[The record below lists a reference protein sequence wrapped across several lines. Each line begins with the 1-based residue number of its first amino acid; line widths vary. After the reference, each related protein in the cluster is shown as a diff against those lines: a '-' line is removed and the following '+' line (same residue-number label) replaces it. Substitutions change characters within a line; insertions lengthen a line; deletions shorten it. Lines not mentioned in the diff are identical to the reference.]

1 MGCQRFGGRL
11 LTIQLQSSEA
21 LGAALFP
28 HPQGLEVGSRPP
40 TLAPS
45 ACSFTGPAVSI
56 LDGDTIEVL
65 HNTYPERVRLSFNNS
80 LPYID
85 TYAYLWINNGNHTV
99 TGILFEI
106 VS

>member
-1 MGCQRFGGRL
+1 MRYLVSL
-11 LTIQLQSSEA
+11 LLVLIYPL
-21 LGAALFP
+21 AAF
-28 HPQGLEVGSRPP
+28 
-40 TLAPS
+40 AN
-45 ACSFTGPAVSI
+45 FTGPVVSV
-56 LDGDTIEVL
+56 LDGDTIEAQ
-65 HNTYPERVRLSFNNS
+65 HNTHPEHIRLSFNNS